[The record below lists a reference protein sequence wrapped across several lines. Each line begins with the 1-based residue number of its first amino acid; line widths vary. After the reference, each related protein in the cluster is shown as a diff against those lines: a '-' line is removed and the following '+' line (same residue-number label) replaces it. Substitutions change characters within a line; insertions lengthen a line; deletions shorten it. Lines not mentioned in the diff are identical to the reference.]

1 MKKFPHSKTI
11 FSLIPKH
18 VTRVR
23 SDSKNKIQF
32 IHHTRE
38 FLVRIQMNFKLFMNP
53 AFELYTP
60 LELNVSLNISH
71 KTLAFVLNLLL
82 LTLVYQIFSIQ
93 QYEKNKGRFSFCQEL
108 CRNWVKKWK
117 RFKLPHFFY
126 ASKHVEFKEKSIK
139 IILITFFCSS
149 CCYSLE
155 IAERFCYSM
164 IFYENFYRSFKI

>member
-1 MKKFPHSKTI
+1 MYFQTPFPLPSIQSSYHTVLDPLKSCISLAYMKKIPHSKTI

-18 VTRVR
+18 VSRVR

-60 LELNVSLNISH
+60 LELNVSLNISR

-82 LTLVYQIFSIQ
+82 LTLVYQFFSIQ

-108 CRNWVKKWK
+108 CRN
-117 RFKLPHFFY
+117 
-126 ASKHVEFKEKSIK
+126 
-139 IILITFFCSS
+139 
-149 CCYSLE
+149 
-155 IAERFCYSM
+155 
-164 IFYENFYRSFKI
+164 